1 MNVPRPKW
9 HRNLLLAPAAL
20 AALAALVPGALAAAV
35 AVAPTELPSPE
46 QGLNLLVVGI
56 DTRRGVSE
64 EEKERFRLGGKECD
78 CTDVMML
85 VHVSAA
91 NDRVEVVSL
100 PRDSL
105 TAFPA
110 DHRDRRTG
118 SLHGAHPAKINS
130 AWAEGG
136 SAFTVETVESMT
148 GLPVHRYL
156 EIDFRR
162 FMDSVD
168 RVDGGVAICTA
179 EPLKD
184 PSTGIDLQPG
194 TRRVGGGE
202 ALQYV
207 RSRKADGQMD
217 FGRIHK
223 QQNFVVNTLE
233 RLREGVLDDPEQL
246 RAFAATLRGT
256 AESER
261 GISTAELLT
270 LAARLREL
278 PPDQMEFA
286 TVPVRGFNANIAGV
300 GSTLAWDEEGAAEV
314 FGRLREDRP
323 LPAAGDV
330 APSTIPVATYRP
342 AKGSSL
348 ICP

>member
-1 MNVPRPKW
+1 MNFPRPK
-9 HRNLLLAPAAL
+9 RPRRLLLVPAAL
-20 AALAALVPGALAAAV
+20 AALTALVPGALAAA
-35 AVAPTELPSPE
+35 PTELPAPE
-46 QGLNLLVVGI
+46 QGLNLLVVGL
-56 DTRRGVSE
+56 DTRKGVTA
-64 EEKERFRLGGKECD
+64 EEKERFRLGGQECD

-91 NDRVEVVSL
+91 NDRVDVVSL

-105 TAFPA
+105 TSFPA

-118 SLHGAHPAKINS
+118 KVHAAHPAKINS

-136 SAFTVETVESMT
+136 SSFAVETVESMT
-148 GLPVHRYL
+148 GLDVHRYL

-162 FMDSVD
+162 FMDTVD
-168 RVDGGVAICTA
+168 RVDGGVPICTA

-194 TRRVGGGE
+194 TKRVAGGE

-223 QQNFVVNTLE
+223 QQKFVVNTLE

-246 RAFAATLRGT
+246 GDFAAALRGT
-256 AESER
+256 AQAER
-261 GISTAELLT
+261 GISAGELLT
-270 LAARLREL
+270 LAARLRDL
-278 PPDQMEFA
+278 PPDRMEFA
-286 TVPVRGFNANIAGV
+286 TVPVRGFNANIEGV

-314 FGRLREDRP
+314 FGRMREDRP
-323 LPAAGDV
+323 LPVAGDV
-330 APSTIPVATYRP
+330 APSTIPVGTYAPATG
-342 AKGSSL
+342 ASL

>member
-1 MNVPRPKW
+1 MNFPRPK
-9 HRNLLLAPAAL
+9 RPRRLLLVPAAL
-20 AALAALVPGALAAAV
+20 TALTALVPGALAAV
-35 AVAPTELPSPE
+35 PTELPAPE
-46 QGLNLLVVGI
+46 QGLNLLVVGL
-56 DTRRGVSE
+56 DTRKGVTA
-64 EEKERFRLGGKECD
+64 EEKERFRLGGQECD

-91 NDRVEVVSL
+91 NDRVDVVSL

-105 TAFPA
+105 TSFPA

-118 SLHGAHPAKINS
+118 KVHAAHPAKINS

-136 SAFTVETVESMT
+136 PSFAVETVESMT
-148 GLPVHRYL
+148 GLDVHRYL

-162 FMDSVD
+162 FMDTVD
-168 RVDGGVAICTA
+168 RVDGGVPICTA

-194 TRRVGGGE
+194 TKRVAGGE

-223 QQNFVVNTLE
+223 QQKFVVNTLE

-246 RAFAATLRGT
+246 MVFAAALRGT
-256 AESER
+256 AEAER
-261 GISTAELLT
+261 GISTGELLT
-270 LAARLREL
+270 LAARLRDL
-278 PPDQMEFA
+278 PPDRMEFA
-286 TVPVRGFNANIAGV
+286 TVPVRGFNANIEGV

-314 FGRLREDRP
+314 FGRMREDRP
-323 LPAAGDV
+323 LPVAGDV
-330 APSTIPVATYRP
+330 APSTIPVGTYAPATG
-342 AKGSSL
+342 ASL

>member
-1 MNVPRPKW
+1 MNFPRPK
-9 HRNLLLAPAAL
+9 RPRRLLLVPAAL
-20 AALAALVPGALAAAV
+20 AALTALVPGALAAA
-35 AVAPTELPSPE
+35 PTELPAPE
-46 QGLNLLVVGI
+46 QGLNLLVVGL
-56 DTRRGVSE
+56 DTRKGVTE
-64 EEKERFRLGGKECD
+64 EEKEHFRLGGKECD

-91 NDRVEVVSL
+91 NDRVDVVSL

-105 TAFPA
+105 TSFPA

-118 SLHGAHPAKINS
+118 KVHAAHPAKING

-136 SAFTVETVESMT
+136 SSFAVETVESMT
-148 GLPVHRYL
+148 GLDVHRYL

-162 FMDSVD
+162 FMDTVD
-168 RVDGGVAICTA
+168 RVDGGVPICTA

-194 TRRVGGGE
+194 TKRVAGGE

-223 QQNFVVNTLE
+223 QQKFVVNTLE

-246 RAFAATLRGT
+246 HDFAAALRGT
-256 AESER
+256 AEAER
-261 GISTAELLT
+261 GISTGELLT
-270 LAARLREL
+270 LAARLRDL
-278 PPDQMEFA
+278 PPDRMEFA
-286 TVPVRGFNANIAGV
+286 TVPVRGFNANIEGV

-314 FGRLREDRP
+314 FGRMREDRP
-323 LPAAGDV
+323 LPVAGDV
-330 APSTIPVATYRP
+330 APSTIPVGTYAPATG
-342 AKGSSL
+342 ASL